1 MALIHS
7 NLLIEDSIK
16 AVKERLKTTLG
27 NIKFQ
32 DGQVFWDDIEKLEHC
47 IMVLEN
53 LEDKEDEDICELTEL
68 ERLELNDLYM
78 TEGDKQEYDYYTAYW
93 EE

>member
-47 IMVLEN
+47 IMALEN
-53 LEDKEDEDICELTEL
+53 LENEEDEKESMYKLTEG
-68 ERLELNDLYM
+68 EE
-78 TEGDKQEYDYYTAYW
+78 QEYAYYTAYW
-93 EE
+93 EEE

>member
-1 MALIHS
+1 MATKNL
-7 NLLIEDSIK
+7 NLLVEDSIK

-47 IMVLEN
+47 IMALEN
-53 LEDKEDEDICELTEL
+53 LENEEDVEDESIYELTEG
-68 ERLELNDLYM
+68 EA
-78 TEGDKQEYDYYTAYW
+78 QEYAYYTAYW

>member
-1 MALIHS
+1 MATKHS
-7 NLLIEDSIK
+7 NLLVEDSIK

-47 IMVLEN
+47 IMALEN
-53 LEDKEDEDICELTEL
+53 LENEEDESIYELTEG
-68 ERLELNDLYM
+68 EA
-78 TEGDKQEYDYYTAYW
+78 QEYAYYTAYW

>member
-1 MALIHS
+1 MATKHS
-7 NLLIEDSIK
+7 NLLVEDSIK

-32 DGQVFWDDIEKLEHC
+32 DSQVFWDDIEKLEHC
-47 IMVLEN
+47 IMALEN
-53 LEDKEDEDICELTEL
+53 LENEEDESIYELTEG
-68 ERLELNDLYM
+68 EA
-78 TEGDKQEYDYYTAYW
+78 QEYAYYTAYW

>member
-1 MALIHS
+1 MATKHS
-7 NLLIEDSIK
+7 NLLVEDSIK

-47 IMVLEN
+47 IMALEN
-53 LEDKEDEDICELTEL
+53 LENEEDEEESMYELTEG
-68 ERLELNDLYM
+68 EA
-78 TEGDKQEYDYYTAYW
+78 QEYAYYTAYW

>member
-32 DGQVFWDDIEKLEHC
+32 DGQVFCDDIAIQQKHA
-47 IMVLEN
+47 
-53 LEDKEDEDICELTEL
+53 
-68 ERLELNDLYM
+68 RGGY
-78 TEGDKQEYDYYTAYW
+78 
-93 EE
+93 

>member
-7 NLLIEDSIK
+7 NLLIESSIK

-47 IMVLEN
+47 IMALEN
-53 LEDKEDEDICELTEL
+53 LENKEDEEDEGIYELTEG
-68 ERLELNDLYM
+68 EA
-78 TEGDKQEYDYYTAYW
+78 QEYAYYTAYW

>member
-32 DGQVFWDDIEKLEHC
+32 DGQVFCDDIEKLEHC
-47 IMVLEN
+47 IMALEN
-53 LEDKEDEDICELTEL
+53 LENKEDVEDESIYELTEG
-68 ERLELNDLYM
+68 EA
-78 TEGDKQEYDYYTAYW
+78 QEYAYYTAYW

>member
-32 DGQVFWDDIEKLEHC
+32 DGQVFCDDIEKLEHC
-47 IMVLEN
+47 IMALEN
-53 LEDKEDEDICELTEL
+53 LENKEDKEDESIYELTDGEA
-68 ERLELNDLYM
+68 
-78 TEGDKQEYDYYTAYW
+78 QEYAYYTAYW

>member
-1 MALIHS
+1 
-7 NLLIEDSIK
+7 
-16 AVKERLKTTLG
+16 
-27 NIKFQ
+27 
-32 DGQVFWDDIEKLEHC
+32 
-47 IMVLEN
+47 MVLEN

>member
-32 DGQVFWDDIEKLEHC
+32 DGQVFCDDIEKLEHC
-47 IMVLEN
+47 IMALEN
-53 LEDKEDEDICELTEL
+53 LENKEDKEDESIYELTDGEA
-68 ERLELNDLYM
+68 
-78 TEGDKQEYDYYTAYW
+78 QEYAYYTTYW

>member
-1 MALIHS
+1 MATKHS
-7 NLLIEDSIK
+7 NLLVEDSIK

-47 IMVLEN
+47 IMALEN
-53 LEDKEDEDICELTEL
+53 LENKEDESMYELTEG
-68 ERLELNDLYM
+68 EA
-78 TEGDKQEYDYYTAYW
+78 QEYAYYTAYW

>member
-7 NLLIEDSIK
+7 NLLIESSIK

-47 IMVLEN
+47 IMALEN
-53 LEDKEDEDICELTEL
+53 LENEEDEEESMYELTEG
-68 ERLELNDLYM
+68 EA
-78 TEGDKQEYDYYTAYW
+78 QEYAYYTAYW

>member
-16 AVKERLKTTLG
+16 AIKERLKTTLG

-53 LEDKEDEDICELTEL
+53 LENKEDEEDESIYELTDGEA
-68 ERLELNDLYM
+68 
-78 TEGDKQEYDYYTAYW
+78 QEYAYYTAYW

>member
-1 MALIHS
+1 MATETKHL
-7 NLLIEDSIK
+7 NLLVEDSIK

-47 IMVLEN
+47 IMALEN
-53 LEDKEDEDICELTEL
+53 LENKEDESIYELTEG
-68 ERLELNDLYM
+68 EA
-78 TEGDKQEYDYYTAYW
+78 QEYAYYTAYW